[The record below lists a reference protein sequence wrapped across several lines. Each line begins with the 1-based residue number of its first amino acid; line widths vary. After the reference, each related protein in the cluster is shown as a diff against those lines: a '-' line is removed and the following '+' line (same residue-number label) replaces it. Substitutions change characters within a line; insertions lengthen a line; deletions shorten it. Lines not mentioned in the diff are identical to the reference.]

1 MDVNIRVF
9 HSETRKVVLW
19 LEVWIIISNDS
30 LIHALGV
37 MGQEPWEHLTQVE
50 PLHSHQTTDLA
61 PP

>member
-1 MDVNIRVF
+1 M
-9 HSETRKVVLW
+9 LW

-30 LIHALGV
+30 VTHALGV
-37 MGQEPWEHLTQVE
+37 MGQEPWKHLKQVE